1 MNKKMTLALIGCGKF
16 AHHFVKLFML
26 HPYVEKVY
34 VCDLIREKA
43 EKFRDE
49 FGTEIIDTY
58 EEVLAS
64 SEIDGILNFTE
75 RHIHGALKEYLNPLV
90 IIAYGMFFCSM
101 LITMYCYRFV
111 DVSAG
116 PILESAGYI
125 FVAVLGAV
133 FLKERF
139 TAKKLIGMLVLLA
152 GIALFSLGGYLP
164 F

>member
-1 MNKKMTLALIGCGKF
+1 MSSEQLGLIFSCVFVGSVFISSVSQILLKKSANK
-16 AHHFVKLFML
+16 
-26 HPYVEKVY
+26 
-34 VCDLIREKA
+34 
-43 EKFRDE
+43 
-49 FGTEIIDTY
+49 TY
-58 EEVLAS
+58 ES
-64 SEIDGILNFTE
+64 T
-75 RHIHGALKEYLNPLV
+75 LKEYLNPLV

>member
-1 MNKKMTLALIGCGKF
+1 MSSEQLSLIFSCVFVGSVFISPVSQILLKKSANK
-16 AHHFVKLFML
+16 
-26 HPYVEKVY
+26 
-34 VCDLIREKA
+34 
-43 EKFRDE
+43 
-49 FGTEIIDTY
+49 TY
-58 EEVLAS
+58 ES
-64 SEIDGILNFTE
+64 T
-75 RHIHGALKEYLNPLV
+75 LKEYLNPLV